1 MRISTPGTGKI
12 GAKAKTDVKV
22 SDAIQNATLSQVS

>member
-12 GAKAKTDVKV
+12 GAQAKTDEKPKG
-22 SDAIQNATLSQVS
+22 AIQNAMLSRES